1 MSVHDSEKVRKVFEP
16 FCPGNKQRIKAIKE
30 VHEAGIQSC
39 ITMTPLLPVENP
51 EKFADDLMATGI
63 KRFIIQPFHKD
74 KGKFVRGTRAEAVKI
89 LNEFNWG
96 DIEYNRVLSLMRRK
110 IPNLG
115 IGKTGFAPI

>member
-1 MSVHDSEKVRKVFEP
+1 
-16 FCPGNKQRIKAIKE
+16 
-30 VHEAGIQSC
+30 
-39 ITMTPLLPVENP
+39 MTPLLPVESP